1 MDGIWS
7 ARLRGQSPCAV
18 PEGHW
23 THQPAPATD
32 ASELLSLL
40 RQHHDAS
47 PSPPIR
53 PGEPIAIGT
62 AVLLPLTGGEAILQ
76 ERYGALEYV
85 YQAFLLTI
93 VVCFFG
99 LFWTRQGQTLGMMA
113 WRLRIQRED
122 GALLGWGDVIKRLVA
137 ALVSL
142 LALGLG
148 YFWIWIDRDRLAWPD
163 RWTRTRVVVLPK
175 KGT

>member
-1 MDGIWS
+1 MTDS
-7 ARLRGQSPCAV
+7 
-18 PEGHW
+18 
-23 THQPAPATD
+23 PATPPSAGVLRRLGAMFYD
-32 ASELLSLL
+32 LLLL
-40 RQHHDAS
+40 FALTLV
-47 PSPPIR
+47 
-53 PGEPIAIGT
+53 GT